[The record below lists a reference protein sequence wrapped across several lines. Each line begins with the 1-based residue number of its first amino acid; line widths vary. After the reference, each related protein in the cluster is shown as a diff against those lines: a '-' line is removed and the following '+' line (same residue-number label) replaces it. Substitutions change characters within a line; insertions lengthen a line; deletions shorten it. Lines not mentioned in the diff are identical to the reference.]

1 VDNDIRCASA
11 SGEGITES
19 AALIPLQRSSFPAG
33 RRCVPFGRGSHVNVI
48 GISGL
53 DNSVAFRRRELPDL
67 EEREYRIAQG
77 FDSAAALVTDDDVAA
92 AVAEERFTGEKS
104 TGAFPRNAI
113 QYCLEAAGL
122 EPADID
128 HVAHGFAYRPMPF
141 HQDGSLEQRRYN
153 EVYAPEVTA
162 ARAEDIFPGWGSRF
176 VSVPH
181 HMAHAASAF
190 YLSGFEDALIVV
202 ADGMGEIES
211 LTVAVGKGDAIRV
224 LRRYSIRQSLGILYS
239 VFTLYLGFEMM
250 MDEYKV
256 MGLAPYGDPYRYRSE
271 MRQVIELGDE
281 GSYQIPL
288 LAHNTPAEWET
299 HRGALR
305 ALGNLFGERREPG
318 GPVDDRHRDVA
329 AAIQAGLEAVVFHV
343 LEHFHQATGARRLCL
358 AGGVALNCTVNGLIA
373 DRGMFDDMFV
383 QPAAADDGSALGA
396 ALHVHGKFGRRERR
410 ERMAMPYWGPDLTEA
425 AIETAL
431 AARRD
436 VTAQRYDDIEELTEL
451 AARRLAAGEVV
462 AWAQGR
468 LEFGPRALGNRSI
481 LGDPR
486 DAKMRDHINELI
498 KQREEF
504 RPFAPAVVSESA
516 NKYFEIA
523 EGKERYYPHM
533 LFVAQTRP
541 EYRDQLGA
549 VTHVDGSARLQTVDK
564 EKNPRFWAL
573 LKQFE
578 KLTGLPVLL
587 NTSFN
592 LKGQPIVKDPAR
604 ALETFVVSNLDAL
617 IIGDYLVTQRDTTSG
632 DEPEISRMHAR
643 SA

>member
-1 VDNDIRCASA
+1 MRNYIAR
-11 SGEGITES
+11 G
-19 AALIPLQRSSFPAG
+19 
-33 RRCVPFGRGSHVNVI
+33 GSHLNVI
-48 GISGL
+48 GISGF
-53 DNSVAFRRRELPDL
+53 DNSVAFKRREFPDL
-67 EEREYRIAQG
+67 DPGEYRVAQG
-77 FDSAAALVTDDDVAA
+77 FDSAAALVTDDGVAA
-92 AVAEERFTGEKS
+92 AAAEERFTGEKS

-113 QYCLEAAGL
+113 QYCLEAAEL
-122 EPADID
+122 EPGDID
-128 HVAHGFAYRPMPF
+128 HIAHGFAYRPMPF

-162 ARAEDIFPGWGSRF
+162 GRAEEMFPGWGSRF

-190 YLSGFEDALIVV
+190 YLSGFDDALIVI

-211 LTVAVGKGDAIRV
+211 LTVAIGEGDSIRV
-224 LRRYSIRQSLGILYS
+224 LRRYSIPQSLGILYS

-256 MGLAPYGDPYRYRSE
+256 MGLAPYGDPGRYRDE
-271 MRQVIELGDE
+271 MKQVIELGDD
-281 GSYQIPL
+281 GSYQIPI
-288 LAHNTPAEWET
+288 LAHNTRAEWET

-305 ALGNLFGERREPG
+305 ALEALFGERRQPG

-329 AAIQAGLEAVVFHV
+329 AAVQSGLEDVLFHV
-343 LEHFHQATGARRLCL
+343 LQHFQQATGARRLCM

-373 DRGMFDDMFV
+373 DRGMFDDIFV
-383 QPAAADDGSALGA
+383 QPASADDGSALGA
-396 ALHVHGKFGRRERR
+396 ALHVHRTHGRGERR
-410 ERMAMPYWGPDLTEA
+410 MRMAMPYWGPDLQQA

-431 AARRD
+431 AERQD
-436 VTAQRYDDIEELTEL
+436 VTAQRYDDVDELL
-451 AARRLAAGEVV
+451 SVAAQRLAAGEVV

-486 DAKMRDHINELI
+486 DAKMRDHINDLI

-516 NKYFEIA
+516 SEYFEIQ

-533 LFVAQTRP
+533 LFVAQTQP
-541 EYRDQLGA
+541 KYRDQLGA

-564 EKNPRFWAL
+564 KENPRFWAL
-573 LKQFE
+573 LKHFE

-592 LKGQPIVKDPAR
+592 LKGQPIVKDPAV
-604 ALETFVVSNLDAL
+604 ALETFVVSNLDGL
-617 IIGDYLVTQRDTTSG
+617 VIGNYLVTQL
-632 DEPEISRMHAR
+632 ML
-643 SA
+643 

>member
-1 VDNDIRCASA
+1 M
-11 SGEGITES
+11 
-19 AALIPLQRSSFPAG
+19 
-33 RRCVPFGRGSHVNVI
+33 NVI

-53 DNSVAFRRRELPDL
+53 DNSVAFKRRELPNLDP
-67 EEREYRIAQG
+67 REYRIAQG

-113 QYCLEAAGL
+113 LYCLEAAGL
-122 EPADID
+122 EPADVD
-128 HVAHGFAYRPMPF
+128 HIAHGFAYRPLSL
-141 HQDGSLEQRRYN
+141 HEAGSLEQRRYS

-162 ARAEDIFPGWGSRF
+162 RRAENMFPGWSSRF

-181 HMAHAASAF
+181 HVAHAASAF
-190 YLSGFEDALIVV
+190 YLSGFDDALIVI
-202 ADGMGEIES
+202 ADAMGEIES
-211 LTVAVGKGDAIRV
+211 LTVAVGEGDAIRV

-256 MGLAPYGDPYRYRSE
+256 MGLAPYGDAGRYRAE
-271 MRQVIELGDE
+271 MQQVIELGDE

-288 LAHNTPAEWET
+288 LARNQSEEWET

-305 ALGNLFGERREPG
+305 ALGELFGERREPG
-318 GPVDDRHRDVA
+318 SPVDERHRDA
-329 AAIQAGLEAVVFHV
+329 AAAVQAGLEGAIFHV
-343 LEHFHQATGARRLCL
+343 LEHFRQATGARRLCM

-373 DRGMFDDMFV
+373 DRGMFEDIFV

-396 ALHVHGKFGRRERR
+396 ALHVHHTVGRGVRR
-410 ERMAMPYWGPDLTEA
+410 SRMRMPYWGPDLTED
-425 AIETAL
+425 AIVEAL
-431 AARRD
+431 AARQD
-436 VTAQRYDDIEELTEL
+436 VTPLRYDDFDQLIRD
-451 AARRLAAGEVV
+451 AAERLAAGEVV

-516 NKYFEIA
+516 SEYFEIA
-523 EGKERYYPHM
+523 EGRERYYPHM
-533 LFVAQTRP
+533 LFVARTRP

-549 VTHVDGSARLQTVDK
+549 VTHVDGSARLQTVD
-564 EKNPRFWAL
+564 EQENPRFWAL
-573 LKQFE
+573 LKKFE
-578 KLTGLPVLL
+578 ELAGLPVLL

-592 LKGQPIVKDPAR
+592 LRGQPIVKDPAV

-617 IIGDYLVTQRDTTSG
+617 VLGDYLVTQS
-632 DEPEISRMHAR
+632 PW
-643 SA
+643 

>member
-1 VDNDIRCASA
+1 M
-11 SGEGITES
+11 
-19 AALIPLQRSSFPAG
+19 
-33 RRCVPFGRGSHVNVI
+33 NVI
-48 GISGL
+48 GISGF
-53 DNSVAFRRRELPDL
+53 DNSVAFKRRELPDL
-67 EEREYRIAQG
+67 DPGEYRVAQG
-77 FDSAAALVTDDDVAA
+77 FDSAAALVTDDGVAA
-92 AVAEERFTGEKS
+92 AAAEERFTGEKS

-113 QYCLEAAGL
+113 LYCLEAAEL

-128 HVAHGFAYRPMPF
+128 HIAHGFAYRPMPF
-141 HQDGSLEQRRYN
+141 HQNGSLEQRRYN

-162 ARAEDIFPGWGSRF
+162 ARAEEIFPGWGSRF

-190 YLSGFEDALIVV
+190 YLSGFDDALIVI
-202 ADGMGEIES
+202 ADGMGELES
-211 LTVAVGKGDAIRV
+211 LTVASAEGDAIRM
-224 LRRYSIRQSLGILYS
+224 LRRYSIPQSLGILYS
-239 VFTLYLGFEMM
+239 LFTLYLGFEMM

-256 MGLAPYGDPYRYRSE
+256 MGLAPYGDPGRYRHE
-271 MRQVIELGDE
+271 MQQVIELGEE
-281 GSYQIPL
+281 GSYQIPI
-288 LAHNTPAEWET
+288 LAHNTRAEWET

-305 ALGNLFGERREPG
+305 ALGDLFGERREPG
-318 GPVDDRHRDVA
+318 GPVDDRHRDIA
-329 AAIQAGLEAVVFHV
+329 AAVQAGLEDVLFHV
-343 LEHFHQATGARRLCL
+343 LEHFQQATGARRLCM

-383 QPAAADDGSALGA
+383 QPASADDGSALGA
-396 ALHVHGKFGRRERR
+396 ALHVHRTHGRGERR
-410 ERMAMPYWGPDLTEA
+410 RRMAMPYWGPDLTEA

-431 AARRD
+431 TARRD
-436 VTAQRYDDIEELTEL
+436 VTAQRYNDVDELIRV
-451 AARRLAAGEVV
+451 AAERLAAGEVV

-486 DAKMRDHINELI
+486 DEKMRDHINGLI

-516 NKYFEIA
+516 SQYFEIA
-523 EGKERYYPHM
+523 DGKERYYPHM

-564 EKNPRFWAL
+564 KENPRFWAL

-578 KLTGLPVLL
+578 ELTGLPVIL

-592 LKGQPIVKDPAR
+592 LKGQPIVKDPAV

-617 IIGDYLVTQRDTTSG
+617 VIGDYLVTPSDAVTKG
-632 DEPEISRMHAR
+632 
-643 SA
+643 

>member
-1 VDNDIRCASA
+1 MRDYIAR
-11 SGEGITES
+11 G
-19 AALIPLQRSSFPAG
+19 
-33 RRCVPFGRGSHVNVI
+33 GSHLNVI
-48 GISGL
+48 GISGF
-53 DNSVAFRRRELPDL
+53 DNSVAFKRRELPDL
-67 EEREYRIAQG
+67 DPGEYRVAQG

-92 AVAEERFTGEKS
+92 AAAEERFTGEKS

-113 QYCLEAAGL
+113 LYCLEAAEL

-128 HVAHGFAYRPMPF
+128 HIAHGFAYKPMPF
-141 HQDGSLEQRRYN
+141 HRDGSLEQRRYN

-162 ARAEDIFPGWGSRF
+162 GRAEKMFPGWGSRF

-190 YLSGFEDALIVV
+190 YLSGFDDALIVI

-211 LTVAVGKGDAIRV
+211 LTVAVGERDAIRV
-224 LRRYSIRQSLGILYS
+224 LRRYSIPQSLGILYS

-256 MGLAPYGDPYRYRSE
+256 MGLAPYGDPGRYRDQ
-271 MRQVIELGDE
+271 MQQVIELGDE
-281 GSYQIPL
+281 GSYQIPI
-288 LAHNTPAEWET
+288 LAHNTRAEWET

-305 ALGNLFGERREPG
+305 ALGDLFGERREPG

-329 AAIQAGLEAVVFHV
+329 AAVQAGLEDVVFHV
-343 LEHFHQATGARRLCL
+343 LEHFQKTTGAHRLCM

-383 QPAAADDGSALGA
+383 QPASADDGSALGA
-396 ALHVHGKFGRRERR
+396 ALHVHRTHGRGERR
-410 ERMAMPYWGPDLTEA
+410 MRMTMPYWGPNLTEA

-436 VTAQRYDDIEELTEL
+436 VTAQRYDDVDELL
-451 AARRLAAGEVV
+451 RVAAERLAAGEVV

-516 NKYFEIA
+516 SEYFEI
-523 EGKERYYPHM
+523 EDGKERYYPHM

-564 EKNPRFWAL
+564 EENPRFWAL

-578 KLTGLPVLL
+578 ELTGLPVIL

-592 LKGQPIVKDPAR
+592 LKGQPIVKDPAV

-617 IIGDYLVTQRDTTSG
+617 VIGDYLVTPSDV
-632 DEPEISRMHAR
+632 
-643 SA
+643 

>member
-1 VDNDIRCASA
+1 
-11 SGEGITES
+11 
-19 AALIPLQRSSFPAG
+19 
-33 RRCVPFGRGSHVNVI
+33 VNVI

-53 DNSVAFRRRELPDL
+53 DNSVAFKRRELPDL
-67 EEREYRIAQG
+67 DRREYRIAQG

-104 TGAFPRNAI
+104 TGAFPHNAI
-113 QYCLEAAGL
+113 LYCLEAAGL
-122 EPADID
+122 KPADVDRI
-128 HVAHGFAYRPMPF
+128 AHGFAYRPLPF
-141 HQDGSLEQRRYN
+141 QEQ
-153 EVYAPEVTA
+153 
-162 ARAEDIFPGWGSRF
+162 G
-176 VSVPH
+176 
-181 HMAHAASAF
+181 
-190 YLSGFEDALIVV
+190 
-202 ADGMGEIES
+202 
-211 LTVAVGKGDAIRV
+211 
-224 LRRYSIRQSLGILYS
+224 SLGILYS
-239 VFTLYLGFEMM
+239 VFTLYLGFEVM

-256 MGLAPYGDPYRYRSE
+256 MGLAPYGDPGRYRTQ
-271 MRQVIELGDE
+271 MRRVIKLGDGGLYE
-281 GSYQIPL
+281 IPL
-288 LAHNTPAEWET
+288 LAQNAPEEWET

-305 ALGNLFGERREPG
+305 GLGELFGERREPG

-329 AAIQAGLEAVVFHV
+329 AAVQGGLEAAIFHV
-343 LEHFHQATGARRLCL
+343 LEHFQQATGARRLCM
-358 AGGVALNCTVNGLIA
+358 AGGTALNCTVNGLIA

-396 ALHVHGKFGRRERR
+396 ALHVHRSFGRGEQRT
-410 ERMAMPYWGPDLTEA
+410 RMKMPYWGPDLTED
-425 AIETAL
+425 AIEAAL
-431 AARRD
+431 AARQD
-436 VTAQRYDDIEELTEL
+436 VTARRYDDFDELVRV
-451 AARRLAAGEVV
+451 AAERLAAGEVV

-486 DAKMRDHINELI
+486 DARMRDHINELI

-516 NKYFEIA
+516 SEYFEIA

-541 EYRDQLGA
+541 EHRDQLGA

-564 EKNPRFWAL
+564 QENPRFWAL

-578 KLTGLPVLL
+578 ELTGLPVLL

-592 LKGQPIVKDPAR
+592 LKGQPIVKDPAV

-617 IIGDYLVTQRDTTSG
+617 VIGDYLVTQRSDDAAG
-632 DEPEISRMHAR
+632 AAR
-643 SA
+643 A

>member
-1 VDNDIRCASA
+1 
-11 SGEGITES
+11 
-19 AALIPLQRSSFPAG
+19 
-33 RRCVPFGRGSHVNVI
+33 VNVI

-53 DNSVAFRRRELPDL
+53 DNSAAFKRRELPDL
-67 EEREYRIAQG
+67 DEREYRIAQG
-77 FDSAAALVTDDDVAA
+77 FDSAAALVTDNDVAA

-113 QYCLEAAGL
+113 LYCLEAAGL
-122 EPADID
+122 EPVDID
-128 HVAHGFAYRPMPF
+128 HIAHGFAYRRMPF
-141 HQDGSLEQRRYN
+141 HRQGSLEQRRYD
-153 EVYAPEVTA
+153 EVYAPQVTA
-162 ARAEDIFPGWGSRF
+162 GRAEDIFPGWGSRF

-190 YLSGFEDALIVV
+190 YLSGFDDALIVV
-202 ADGMGEIES
+202 ADGMGEVES
-211 LTVAVGKGDAIRV
+211 LTVAAGQGDAIRV
-224 LRRYSIRQSLGILYS
+224 LRRYSIRQSLGIMYS
-239 VFTLYLGFEMM
+239 VFTLFLGFEMM

-256 MGLAPYGDPYRYRSE
+256 MGLAPYGDPGRYREE
-271 MRQVIELGDE
+271 MRQVIELEDE
-281 GSYQIPL
+281 GSYQLPI
-288 LAHNTPAEWET
+288 LAKNAQAEWET

-305 ALGNLFGERREPG
+305 ALGDLFGERREPG
-318 GPVDDRHRDVA
+318 DPVDDRHRDVA
-329 AAIQAGLEAVVFHV
+329 AAVQAGLEAAVFHV
-343 LEHFHQATGARRLCL
+343 LEHFQQATGARRLCM

-373 DRGMFDDMFV
+373 DRAMFDDIFV

-396 ALHVHGKFGRRERR
+396 ALHVHRTFGRGERR
-410 ERMAMPYWGPDLTEA
+410 KRMAMPYWGPGLTEA
-425 AIETAL
+425 AIEAAL

-436 VTAQRYDDIEELTEL
+436 VTAQRYDDVGELVR
-451 AARRLAAGEVV
+451 AAAQRLAAGEVV

-481 LGDPR
+481 LADPR

-516 NKYFEIA
+516 SEYFEIA
-523 EGKERYYPHM
+523 DGKERYYPHM

-549 VTHVDGSARLQTVDK
+549 VTHVDGSARLQTVDRR
-564 EKNPRFWAL
+564 ENPRFWAL

-578 KLTGLPVLL
+578 ELTSLPVLL

-592 LKGQPIVKDPAR
+592 LKGQPIVKDPEV

-617 IIGDYLVTQRDTTSG
+617 VIGDYLVTQLD
-632 DEPEISRMHAR
+632 A
-643 SA
+643 

>member
-1 VDNDIRCASA
+1 M
-11 SGEGITES
+11 
-19 AALIPLQRSSFPAG
+19 
-33 RRCVPFGRGSHVNVI
+33 NVI

-53 DNSVAFRRRELPDL
+53 DNSVAFKRREMPDL
-67 EEREYRIAQG
+67 DPREYRIAQG
-77 FDSAAALVTDDDVAA
+77 FDSAAALVTDDGVAA
-92 AVAEERFTGEKS
+92 AAAEERFTGEKS

-113 QYCLEAAGL
+113 LYCLEAAGL
-122 EPADID
+122 EPAGID
-128 HVAHGFAYRPMPF
+128 HIAHGFAYRRLPF
-141 HQDGSLEQRRYN
+141 HRQGSLEQRRYD

-162 ARAEDIFPGWGSRF
+162 GRAEKLFSEWRSRF

-181 HMAHAASAF
+181 HVAHAASAF
-190 YLSGFEDALIVV
+190 YLSGFDDALIIV
-202 ADGMGEIES
+202 ADGMGETES
-211 LTVAVGKGDAIRV
+211 LTVAVGEGDAIRV
-224 LRRYSIRQSLGILYS
+224 LQRYSIRQSLGILYS
-239 VFTLYLGFEMM
+239 VFTLYLGFDMM

-256 MGLAPYGDPYRYRSE
+256 MGLAPYGDPARYRDA
-271 MRQVIELGDE
+271 MRQVIELRDE
-281 GSYQIPL
+281 GSYEIPL
-288 LAHNTPAEWET
+288 LGNNAPTEWET

-305 ALGNLFGERREPG
+305 ALDELFGERREPG

-329 AAIQAGLEAVVFHV
+329 AAAQAGLEAVIFHV
-343 LEHFHQATGARRLCL
+343 LDHWQKASGARRLCM

-396 ALHVHGKFGRRERR
+396 ALHVHHTFGRGERR
-410 ERMAMPYWGPDLTEA
+410 ARMAMPYWGPDLTEA
-425 AIETAL
+425 EIGAAL

-436 VTAQRYDDIEELTEL
+436 VTAQRYDDVDELIRV
-451 AARRLAAGEVV
+451 AAQRLAVGEVV

-516 NKYFEIA
+516 SEYFAIA

-533 LFVAQTRP
+533 LFVAQTRAK
-541 EYRDQLGA
+541 YRDRLGA

-564 EKNPRFWAL
+564 KENPRFWAL

-578 KLTGLPVLL
+578 ELTGLPVLL

-592 LKGQPIVKDPAR
+592 LKGQPIVKDPEV

-617 IIGDYLVTQRDTTSG
+617 VIGDYLVTQSDAAG
-632 DEPEISRMHAR
+632 AD
-643 SA
+643 

>member
-1 VDNDIRCASA
+1 M
-11 SGEGITES
+11 
-19 AALIPLQRSSFPAG
+19 
-33 RRCVPFGRGSHVNVI
+33 NVI

-53 DNSVAFRRRELPDL
+53 DNSVAFKRRELPDL
-67 EEREYRIAQG
+67 DPREYRIAQG
-77 FDSAAALVTDDDVAA
+77 FDSAAALVTDDDIAA
-92 AVAEERFTGEKS
+92 AAAEERFTGEKS

-113 QYCLEAAGL
+113 LYCLEAAGL

-128 HVAHGFAYRPMPF
+128 HIAHGFAYKPMPF
-141 HQDGSLEQRRYN
+141 HRRGSLEQRRHH

-162 ARAEDIFPGWGSRF
+162 GRAEEIFPGWGSRF

-181 HMAHAASAF
+181 HMAHAASSF
-190 YLSGFEDALIVV
+190 YLSGFDDALIVV

-211 LTVAVGKGDAIRV
+211 VTVATGDGDAIRV
-224 LRRYSIRQSLGILYS
+224 LRRYSIPQSLGILYS
-239 VFTLYLGFEMM
+239 VFTHYLGFEMM

-256 MGLAPYGDPYRYRSE
+256 MGLAPYGDPGRYRDE
-271 MRQVIELGDE
+271 MQQVIQLGDA

-288 LAHNTPAEWET
+288 LAHNTRPEWET
-299 HRGALR
+299 HRGAVR
-305 ALGNLFGERREPG
+305 ALVDLFGERRDPG

-329 AAIQAGLEAVVFHV
+329 AAVQAGLEEVIFHV
-343 LEHFHQATGARRLCL
+343 VEHFQQATGARRLCM

-373 DRGMFDDMFV
+373 DRGMFDDVFV
-383 QPAAADDGSALGA
+383 QPASADDGSALGA
-396 ALHVHGKFGRRERR
+396 ALHVHRTHGRGERR
-410 ERMAMPYWGPDLTEA
+410 VRMAMPYWGPDLTTA

-436 VTAQRYDDIEELTEL
+436 VTGQRYDDVDKLISV
-451 AARRLAAGEVV
+451 AAQRLAAGEVV

-486 DAKMRDHINELI
+486 DAKMRDHINALI

-516 NKYFEIA
+516 SEYFEIE
-523 EGKERYYPHM
+523 EGKERYYSHM

-541 EYRDQLGA
+541 KYRDQLGA

-564 EKNPRFWAL
+564 KENPRFWML

-578 KLTGLPVLL
+578 ELTGLPVLL

-592 LKGQPIVKDPAR
+592 LKGQPIVKDPAV

-617 IIGDYLVTQRDTTSG
+617 VIGDYLVTQRDG
-632 DEPEISRMHAR
+632 AR
-643 SA
+643 GG

>member
-1 VDNDIRCASA
+1 M
-11 SGEGITES
+11 
-19 AALIPLQRSSFPAG
+19 
-33 RRCVPFGRGSHVNVI
+33 NVI

-53 DNSVAFRRRELPDL
+53 DSSVAFKRRELPNLDP
-67 EEREYRIAQG
+67 REYRIAQG
-77 FDSAAALVTDDDVAA
+77 FDSAAALVTDDDIAA
-92 AVAEERFTGEKS
+92 AVAEERFIGEKS

-113 QYCLEAAGL
+113 LYCLEAAGL
-122 EPADID
+122 EPADVD
-128 HVAHGFAYRPMPF
+128 HIAHGFAYRPLSLHEP
-141 HQDGSLEQRRYN
+141 GSLEQRRYS

-162 ARAEDIFPGWGSRF
+162 RRAENMFSGWSSRF

-181 HMAHAASAF
+181 HVAHAASAF
-190 YLSGFEDALIVV
+190 YLSGFDDALIVI
-202 ADGMGEIES
+202 ADAMGEMES
-211 LTVAVGKGDAIRV
+211 LTVAVGEGDAIRV

-256 MGLAPYGDPYRYRSE
+256 MGLAPYGDPGRYRAE
-271 MRQVIELGDE
+271 MQQVIELGDE

-288 LAHNTPAEWET
+288 LARNQSEEWET

-305 ALGNLFGERREPG
+305 ALGELFGERREPG
-318 GPVDDRHRDVA
+318 SSVDERHRDA
-329 AAIQAGLEAVVFHV
+329 AAAVQAGLEAAIFHV
-343 LEHFHQATGARRLCL
+343 LEHFRQATGARRLCM
-358 AGGVALNCTVNGLIA
+358 AGGVSLNCTVNGLIA
-373 DRGMFDDMFV
+373 DRGMFEDIFV

-396 ALHVHGKFGRRERR
+396 ALHVHHTFGRGVRR
-410 ERMAMPYWGPDLTEA
+410 SRMKMPYWGPDLTED
-425 AIETAL
+425 AILAAL
-431 AARRD
+431 AARQD
-436 VTAQRYDDIEELTEL
+436 VTALKYDDFDQLIRV
-451 AARRLAAGEVV
+451 AAERLAAGEVV

-516 NKYFEIA
+516 SEYFEIA

-533 LFVAQTRP
+533 LFVARTRP
-541 EYRDQLGA
+541 EYRDRLGA
-549 VTHVDGSARLQTVDK
+549 VTHVDGSARLQTVD
-564 EKNPRFWAL
+564 EQENPRFWAL
-573 LKQFE
+573 LKKFE
-578 KLTGLPVLL
+578 ELAGLPVLL

-592 LKGQPIVKDPAR
+592 LRGQPIVKDPAV

-617 IIGDYLVTQRDTTSG
+617 VLGDYLVTQSPG
-632 DEPEISRMHAR
+632 
-643 SA
+643 

>member
-1 VDNDIRCASA
+1 MRDYIATS
-11 SGEGITES
+11 
-19 AALIPLQRSSFPAG
+19 
-33 RRCVPFGRGSHVNVI
+33 VNVI

-53 DNSVAFRRRELPDL
+53 DNSVAFKRRELPDL
-67 EEREYRIAQG
+67 DPGEYRVAQG

-92 AVAEERFTGEKS
+92 AAAEERFTGEKS

-113 QYCLEAAGL
+113 LYCLEAAGL

-128 HVAHGFAYRPMPF
+128 HIAHGFAYKPMPF
-141 HQDGSLEQRRYN
+141 HRDGSLEQRRYN

-162 ARAEDIFPGWGSRF
+162 GRAEEMFPGWGSRF

-181 HMAHAASAF
+181 HMAHTASAF
-190 YLSGFEDALIVV
+190 YLSGFDDSLIVI

-211 LTVAVGKGDAIRV
+211 LTVAVGEGDAIRV
-224 LRRYSIRQSLGILYS
+224 LRRYSIPQSLGILYS

-256 MGLAPYGDPYRYRSE
+256 MGLAPYGDPGRYRDE
-271 MRQVIELGDE
+271 MQQVIELSDE
-281 GSYQIPL
+281 GSYQIPI
-288 LAHNTPAEWET
+288 LAHNTRAEWET

-305 ALGNLFGERREPG
+305 ALDDLFGERREPG

-329 AAIQAGLEAVVFHV
+329 AAVQAGLEDVLFHV
-343 LEHFHQATGARRLCL
+343 LEHFQKDTGARRLCM

-383 QPAAADDGSALGA
+383 QPASADDGSALGA
-396 ALHVHGKFGRRERR
+396 ALHVHRTHGRGERR
-410 ERMAMPYWGPDLTEA
+410 MRMTMPYWGPDLTEA
-425 AIETAL
+425 SIETGL

-436 VTAQRYDDIEELTEL
+436 VTAQRYDDVDELL
-451 AARRLAAGEVV
+451 SVAAERLAAGEVV

-486 DAKMRDHINELI
+486 EAKMRDHINELI

-516 NKYFEIA
+516 SEYFEIE

-541 EYRDQLGA
+541 KYRDQLGA

-564 EKNPRFWAL
+564 EENPRFWAL

-578 KLTGLPVLL
+578 ELTGLPVIL

-592 LKGQPIVKDPAR
+592 LKGQPIVKDPEV

-617 IIGDYLVTQRDTTSG
+617 VIGDYLVTPSDAVTKG
-632 DEPEISRMHAR
+632 
-643 SA
+643 

>member
-1 VDNDIRCASA
+1 MRDYIATS
-11 SGEGITES
+11 
-19 AALIPLQRSSFPAG
+19 
-33 RRCVPFGRGSHVNVI
+33 VNVI

-53 DNSVAFRRRELPDL
+53 DNSVAFKRRELPDL
-67 EEREYRIAQG
+67 DPGEYRVAQG

-92 AVAEERFTGEKS
+92 AAAEERFTGEKS

-113 QYCLEAAGL
+113 LYCLEAAGL

-128 HVAHGFAYRPMPF
+128 HIAHGFAYKPMPF
-141 HQDGSLEQRRYN
+141 HRDGSLEQRRYN

-162 ARAEDIFPGWGSRF
+162 GRAEEMFPGWGSRF

-190 YLSGFEDALIVV
+190 HLSGFDDSLIVI

-211 LTVAVGKGDAIRV
+211 LTVAVGEGDAIRV
-224 LRRYSIRQSLGILYS
+224 LRRYSIPQSLGILYS

-256 MGLAPYGDPYRYRSE
+256 MGLAPYGDPGRYRDE
-271 MRQVIELGDE
+271 MQQVIELSDE
-281 GSYQIPL
+281 GSYQIPI
-288 LAHNTPAEWET
+288 LAHNTRAEWET
-299 HRGALR
+299 HRGVLR
-305 ALGNLFGERREPG
+305 ALDDLFGERREPG

-329 AAIQAGLEAVVFHV
+329 AAVQAGLEDVLFHV
-343 LEHFHQATGARRLCL
+343 LEHFQKDTGARRLCM

-383 QPAAADDGSALGA
+383 QPASADDGSALGA
-396 ALHVHGKFGRRERR
+396 ALHVHRTHGRGERR
-410 ERMAMPYWGPDLTEA
+410 MRMTMPYWGPDLTEA
-425 AIETAL
+425 SIETGL

-436 VTAQRYDDIEELTEL
+436 VTAQRYDDVDELL
-451 AARRLAAGEVV
+451 SVAAERLAAGEVV

-516 NKYFEIA
+516 SEYFEIE

-541 EYRDQLGA
+541 KYRDQLGA

-564 EKNPRFWAL
+564 EENPRFWAL

-578 KLTGLPVLL
+578 ELTGLPVIL

-592 LKGQPIVKDPAR
+592 LKGQPIVKDPEV

-617 IIGDYLVTQRDTTSG
+617 VIGDYLVTPSDAVTKG
-632 DEPEISRMHAR
+632 
-643 SA
+643 

>member
-1 VDNDIRCASA
+1 MRDYIATS
-11 SGEGITES
+11 
-19 AALIPLQRSSFPAG
+19 
-33 RRCVPFGRGSHVNVI
+33 VNVI

-53 DNSVAFRRRELPDL
+53 DNSVAFKRRELPDL
-67 EEREYRIAQG
+67 DPGEYRVAQG

-92 AVAEERFTGEKS
+92 AAAEERFTGEKS

-113 QYCLEAAGL
+113 LYCLEAAGL

-128 HVAHGFAYRPMPF
+128 HIAHGFAYKPMPF
-141 HQDGSLEQRRYN
+141 HRDGSLEQRRYN

-162 ARAEDIFPGWGSRF
+162 GRAEEMFPGWGSRF

-181 HMAHAASAF
+181 HTAHAASAF
-190 YLSGFEDALIVV
+190 YLSGFDDSLIVI

-211 LTVAVGKGDAIRV
+211 LTVAVGEGDAIRV
-224 LRRYSIRQSLGILYS
+224 LRRYSIPQSLGILYS

-256 MGLAPYGDPYRYRSE
+256 MGLAPYGDPGRYRDE
-271 MRQVIELGDE
+271 MQQVIELGDE
-281 GSYQIPL
+281 GSYQIPI
-288 LAHNTPAEWET
+288 LAHNTRAEWET
-299 HRGALR
+299 HRGALS
-305 ALGNLFGERREPG
+305 ALDDLFGERREPG

-329 AAIQAGLEAVVFHV
+329 AAVQAGLEDVLFHV
-343 LEHFHQATGARRLCL
+343 LEHFQKDTGARRLCM

-383 QPAAADDGSALGA
+383 QPASADDGSALGA
-396 ALHVHGKFGRRERR
+396 ALHVHRTHGRGERR
-410 ERMAMPYWGPDLTEA
+410 MRMTMPYWGPDLTEA
-425 AIETAL
+425 SIETAL

-436 VTAQRYDDIEELTEL
+436 VTAQRYDDVDELL
-451 AARRLAAGEVV
+451 SVAAERLAAGEVV

-516 NKYFEIA
+516 SEYFEIE

-541 EYRDQLGA
+541 QYRDQLGA

-564 EKNPRFWAL
+564 EENPRFWAL

-578 KLTGLPVLL
+578 ELTGLPVIL

-592 LKGQPIVKDPAR
+592 LKGQPIVKDPAV

-617 IIGDYLVTQRDTTSG
+617 VIGDYLVTPNDAVMKG
-632 DEPEISRMHAR
+632 
-643 SA
+643 

>member
-1 VDNDIRCASA
+1 MRDYIATS
-11 SGEGITES
+11 
-19 AALIPLQRSSFPAG
+19 
-33 RRCVPFGRGSHVNVI
+33 VNVI

-53 DNSVAFRRRELPDL
+53 DNSVAFKRRELPDL
-67 EEREYRIAQG
+67 DPGEYRVAQG

-92 AVAEERFTGEKS
+92 AAAEERFTGEKS

-113 QYCLEAAGL
+113 LYCLEAAGL

-128 HVAHGFAYRPMPF
+128 HIAHGFAYKPMPF
-141 HQDGSLEQRRYN
+141 HRDGSLEQRRYN

-162 ARAEDIFPGWGSRF
+162 GRAEEMFPGWGSRF

-181 HMAHAASAF
+181 HTAHAASAF
-190 YLSGFEDALIVV
+190 YLSGFDDSLIVI

-211 LTVAVGKGDAIRV
+211 LTVAVGEGDAIRV
-224 LRRYSIRQSLGILYS
+224 LRRYSIPQSLGILYS

-256 MGLAPYGDPYRYRSE
+256 MGLAPYGDPGRYRDE
-271 MRQVIELGDE
+271 MQQVIELGDE
-281 GSYQIPL
+281 GSYQIPI
-288 LAHNTPAEWET
+288 LAHNTRAEWET
-299 HRGALR
+299 HRGALS
-305 ALGNLFGERREPG
+305 ALDDLFGERREPG

-329 AAIQAGLEAVVFHV
+329 AAVQAGLEDVLFHV
-343 LEHFHQATGARRLCL
+343 LEHFQKDTGARRLCM

-383 QPAAADDGSALGA
+383 QPASADDGSALGA
-396 ALHVHGKFGRRERR
+396 ALHVHRTHGRGERR
-410 ERMAMPYWGPDLTEA
+410 MRMTMPYWGPDLTEA
-425 AIETAL
+425 SIETAL

-436 VTAQRYDDIEELTEL
+436 VTAQRYDDVDELL
-451 AARRLAAGEVV
+451 SVAAERLAAGEVV

-516 NKYFEIA
+516 SEYFEIE

-541 EYRDQLGA
+541 KYRDQLGA

-564 EKNPRFWAL
+564 EENPRFWAL

-578 KLTGLPVLL
+578 ELTGLPVIL

-592 LKGQPIVKDPAR
+592 LKGQPIVKDPEV

-617 IIGDYLVTQRDTTSG
+617 VIGDYLVTPSDAVTKG
-632 DEPEISRMHAR
+632 
-643 SA
+643 

>member
-1 VDNDIRCASA
+1 M
-11 SGEGITES
+11 
-19 AALIPLQRSSFPAG
+19 
-33 RRCVPFGRGSHVNVI
+33 NVI
-48 GISGL
+48 GISGF
-53 DNSVAFRRRELPDL
+53 DNSVAFKRRELPDL
-67 EEREYRIAQG
+67 DPGEYRVAQG
-77 FDSAAALVTDDDVAA
+77 FDSAAALVTDDGVAA
-92 AVAEERFTGEKS
+92 AAAEERFTGEKS

-113 QYCLEAAGL
+113 LYCLEAAEL

-128 HVAHGFAYRPMPF
+128 HIAHGFAYRPMPF
-141 HQDGSLEQRRYN
+141 HQNGSLEQRRYN

-162 ARAEDIFPGWGSRF
+162 ARAEEIFPGWGSRF

-190 YLSGFEDALIVV
+190 YLSGFDDALIVI
-202 ADGMGEIES
+202 ADGMGELES
-211 LTVAVGKGDAIRV
+211 LTVASGEGDAIRV
-224 LRRYSIRQSLGILYS
+224 LRRYSIPQSLGILYS
-239 VFTLYLGFEMM
+239 LFTLYLGFEMM

-256 MGLAPYGDPYRYRSE
+256 MGLAPYGDPGRYRHE
-271 MRQVIELGDE
+271 MQQVIELGEE
-281 GSYQIPL
+281 GSYQIPI
-288 LAHNTPAEWET
+288 LAHNTRAEWET

-305 ALGNLFGERREPG
+305 ALGDLFGERREPG
-318 GPVDDRHRDVA
+318 GPVDDRHRDIA
-329 AAIQAGLEAVVFHV
+329 AAVQAGLEDVLFHV
-343 LEHFHQATGARRLCL
+343 LEHFQQATGARRLCM

-383 QPAAADDGSALGA
+383 QPASADDGSALGA
-396 ALHVHGKFGRRERR
+396 ALHVHRTHGRGERR
-410 ERMAMPYWGPDLTEA
+410 RRMAMPYWGPDLTEA

-431 AARRD
+431 TARRD
-436 VTAQRYDDIEELTEL
+436 VTAQRYNDVDELIRV
-451 AARRLAAGEVV
+451 AAERLAAGEVV

-486 DAKMRDHINELI
+486 DEKMRDHINGLI

-516 NKYFEIA
+516 SQYFEIA
-523 EGKERYYPHM
+523 DGKERYYPHM

-564 EKNPRFWAL
+564 KENPRFWAL

-578 KLTGLPVLL
+578 ELTGLPVIL

-592 LKGQPIVKDPAR
+592 LKGQPIVKDPAV

-617 IIGDYLVTQRDTTSG
+617 VIGDYLVTPSDAVTKG
-632 DEPEISRMHAR
+632 
-643 SA
+643 

>member
-1 VDNDIRCASA
+1 
-11 SGEGITES
+11 
-19 AALIPLQRSSFPAG
+19 
-33 RRCVPFGRGSHVNVI
+33 
-48 GISGL
+48 
-53 DNSVAFRRRELPDL
+53 
-67 EEREYRIAQG
+67 
-77 FDSAAALVTDDDVAA
+77 
-92 AVAEERFTGEKS
+92 
-104 TGAFPRNAI
+104 
-113 QYCLEAAGL
+113 
-122 EPADID
+122 
-128 HVAHGFAYRPMPF
+128 M
-141 HQDGSLEQRRYN
+141 
-153 EVYAPEVTA
+153 
-162 ARAEDIFPGWGSRF
+162 FPGWGSRF

-190 YLSGFEDALIVV
+190 YLSGFDDSLIVI

-211 LTVAVGKGDAIRV
+211 LTVAVGEGDAIRV
-224 LRRYSIRQSLGILYS
+224 LRRYSIPQSLGILYS

-256 MGLAPYGDPYRYRSE
+256 MGLAPYGDPGRYRDE
-271 MRQVIELGDE
+271 MQQVIELGDE
-281 GSYQIPL
+281 GSYQIPI
-288 LAHNTPAEWET
+288 LAHNTRDEWET

-305 ALGNLFGERREPG
+305 ALDDLFGERREPG

-329 AAIQAGLEAVVFHV
+329 AAVQAGLEDVLFHV
-343 LEHFHQATGARRLCL
+343 LEHFQKATGARRLCM

-383 QPAAADDGSALGA
+383 QPASADDGSALGA
-396 ALHVHGKFGRRERR
+396 ALHVHRTHGRGERR
-410 ERMAMPYWGPDLTEA
+410 MRMTMPYWGPDLPEA

-436 VTAQRYDDIEELTEL
+436 VTAQRYDDVDELL
-451 AARRLAAGEVV
+451 RVAAERLAAGEVV

-486 DAKMRDHINELI
+486 DEKMRDHINELI

-516 NKYFEIA
+516 SEYFEIE

-541 EYRDQLGA
+541 KYRDQLGA

-564 EKNPRFWAL
+564 DENPRFWAL

-578 KLTGLPVLL
+578 ELTGLPVIL

-592 LKGQPIVKDPAR
+592 LKGQPIVKDPEV

-617 IIGDYLVTQRDTTSG
+617 VIGDYLVTPSDAVTKG
-632 DEPEISRMHAR
+632 
-643 SA
+643 

>member
-1 VDNDIRCASA
+1 
-11 SGEGITES
+11 
-19 AALIPLQRSSFPAG
+19 
-33 RRCVPFGRGSHVNVI
+33 VNVI

-53 DNSVAFRRRELPDL
+53 DNSVAFKRRELPDL
-67 EEREYRIAQG
+67 ERQEYRIAQG
-77 FDSAAALVTDDDVAA
+77 FDSAAALVTDDGVAA

-113 QYCLEAAGL
+113 RYCLQEAGL

-128 HVAHGFAYRPMPF
+128 HIAHGFAYRRMPF
-141 HQDGSLEQRRYN
+141 HRQGSLEERRYD

-162 ARAEDIFPGWGSRF
+162 SRAEDVCPGWGSRF

-190 YLSGFEDALIVV
+190 YLSGFDDALIVV
-202 ADGMGEIES
+202 ADGMGEVES
-211 LTVAVGKGDAIRV
+211 LTVAVGEGDAIRV
-224 LRRYSIRQSLGILYS
+224 LRRYSIPQSLGILYS

-256 MGLAPYGDPYRYRSE
+256 MGLAPYGDPERYRDE
-271 MRQVIELGDE
+271 MRQVIELGDD
-281 GSYQIPL
+281 GSYEIPI
-288 LAHNTPAEWET
+288 LAKNTRAEWET
-299 HRGALR
+299 HRGARR
-305 ALGNLFGERREPG
+305 ALCELFGERREPG
-318 GPVDDRHRDVA
+318 GPVEDRHRDVA
-329 AAIQAGLEAVVFHV
+329 AAVQSGLEAVVFHV
-343 LEHFHQATGARRLCL
+343 LEHFQQETGARRLCA

-396 ALHVHGKFGRRERR
+396 ALHVHRTHGRGEQRT
-410 ERMAMPYWGPDLTEA
+410 RMGMPYWGPDLTEG

-431 AARRD
+431 AARGD
-436 VTAQRYDDIEELTEL
+436 VTAQRYDVDELVII
-451 AARRLAAGEVV
+451 AAQRLAAGEVV

-516 NKYFEIA
+516 GKYFEIA

-564 EKNPRFWAL
+564 KENPRFWAL

-578 KLTGLPVLL
+578 ELTGLPVLL

-592 LKGQPIVKDPAR
+592 LKGQPIVKDPGV

-617 IIGDYLVTQRDTTSG
+617 VIGDYLVTQRSV
-632 DEPEISRMHAR
+632 AR
-643 SA
+643 GG